1 MADTESTE
9 HAEYRLVH
17 GDVDLRYGG
26 LFVRD
31 MGDGWAEVVEIED
44 LDSAVGTTN
53 LVLITQGT
61 VTIPYRFAEARR
73 VFKVAWDA
81 CGPGAGGQR
90 LSGMDRITA
99 RLATFAAI
107 WEYGQRD
114 VERRWTVATDHDYD
128 ESTGAERWRVT
139 RQLIYDE
146 RLECNRR
153 MPIVVNGE
161 KGLLRWLRRTLDV
174 EVVR

>member
-1 MADTESTE
+1 MAGSESTDQ
-9 HAEYRLVH
+9 ARYRIVH

-26 LFVRD
+26 VFVRD
-31 MGDGWAEVVEIED
+31 MGDGWAEVIEIED

-61 VTIPYRFAEARR
+61 VTISYRFAEARR
-73 VFKVAWDA
+73 IFKVAWDA
-81 CGPGAGGQR
+81 CGPGGCGER
-90 LSGMDRITA
+90 LGGMDRMTA
-99 RLATFAAI
+99 RLAAFAAI

-114 VERRWTVATDHDYD
+114 VERTWTIATAHDYD

-139 RQLIYDE
+139 CQLIYDE

-161 KGLLRWLRRTLDV
+161 KGLRRWLRRTLDV